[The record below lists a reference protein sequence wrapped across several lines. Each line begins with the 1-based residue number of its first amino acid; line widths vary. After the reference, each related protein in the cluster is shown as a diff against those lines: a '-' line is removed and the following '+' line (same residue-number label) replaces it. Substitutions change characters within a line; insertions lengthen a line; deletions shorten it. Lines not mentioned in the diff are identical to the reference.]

1 MTHRHHGL
9 THGNSRLGINSGPV
23 VAGVIGK
30 SKFQYD
36 IWGDTVNVAS
46 RMESHGDAGKIHI
59 SASTYELIKDDFE
72 CEYRGATQI
81 KGKDE
86 LETWYLVGP
95 KNS

>member
-1 MTHRHHGL
+1 
-9 THGNSRLGINSGPV
+9 
-23 VAGVIGK
+23 
-30 SKFQYD
+30 
-36 IWGDTVNVAS
+36 
-46 RMESHGDAGKIHI
+46 MESHGDAGKIHI